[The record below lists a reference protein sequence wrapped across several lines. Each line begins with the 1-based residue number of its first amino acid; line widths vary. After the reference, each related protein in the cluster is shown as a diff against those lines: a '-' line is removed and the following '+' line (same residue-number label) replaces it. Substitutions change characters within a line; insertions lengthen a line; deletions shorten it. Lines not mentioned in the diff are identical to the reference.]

1 MTCGVCVWLRC
12 CLRRM
17 PGSGVAELC
26 VAELAWFTAAAHLF
40 LHACL
45 KMLRPEHFQGAL
57 TAVDRAHARRL
68 GTRRAAAVAAR
79 GPPGPASARAWR
91 PAPPPAACRRRA
103 TARAAQPAQPG
114 HSAWVPCLGRVR
126 VCRRPSALGWVRVA
140 SGGACKWCL
149 DRSRTALQAA
159 APPRSA
165 APHARARAPSGARR
179 RRAPPSSP
187 CSVRMHLERA
197 AACPAGEL
205 RAHALRSDPGRGGEA
220 AGPQYTVQQHL
231 LLQRAGAC
239 PKAQGT
245 GCTGGVARQGGAA
258 LARETSACAAAT
270 GRGRAAACMPGHCLC
285 AGLGEQAS
293 HALP

>member
-1 MTCGVCVWLRC
+1 MAHSGRPSSFICVPKLLR
-12 CLRRM
+12 
-17 PGSGVAELC
+17 AE
-26 VAELAWFTAAAHLF
+26 HS
-40 LHACL
+40 
-45 KMLRPEHFQGAL
+45 QGAL
-57 TAVDRAHARRL
+57 TALDRAHAWRL

-79 GPPGPASARAWR
+79 RPPGPASAGGRARAWR
-91 PAPPPAACRRRA
+91 PAPPPAACCRRA
-103 TARAAQPAQPG
+103 TARGTAGPVCAQ
-114 HSAWVPCLGRVR
+114 SAGAMPWRRRL
-126 VCRRPSALGWVRVA
+126 CRRPSALGWVRAA
-140 SGGACKWCL
+140 SGGACKRCL
-149 DRSRTALQAA
+149 ERSRTAFQAA

>member
-1 MTCGVCVWLRC
+1 MVHSGRPSLFTCL
-12 CLRRM
+12 
-17 PGSGVAELC
+17 PKNAP
-26 VAELAWFTAAAHLF
+26 T
-40 LHACL
+40 
-45 KMLRPEHFQGAL
+45 GAL
-57 TAVDRAHARRL
+57 SRGPHGCGPRSRPALGHTQSGCCRRTRAAWTCLCPRLAPSPATRRL
-68 GTRRAAAVAAR
+68 PQARHRAR
-79 GPPGPASARAWR
+79 GTAGPAWSLGLGAMPWARAGVSQTV
-91 PAPPPAACRRRA
+91 RA
-103 TARAAQPAQPG
+103 GMGA
-114 HSAWVPCLGRVR
+114 
-126 VCRRPSALGWVRVA
+126 VA